1 MSTTVNVVCY
11 KSKVLKNNESPLMIR
26 VCKDRKMKYQSLGI
40 SILPKYWDFKANKPT
55 SKCPNKEYIERLIAE
70 KVKVY
75 TDKVIE
81 FKSQEKEFTATSLM
95 EKVNK
100 PVKRKTVQEVFNQY
114 IQELESANR
123 LRYADMYKCTMHSL
137 IKFNKHLD
145 IPFSDMDTI
154 WLKRYEVW
162 LQSQGLAI
170 NTLGTRFRHL
180 RVIYNFAIEEKIVK
194 SEYYP
199 FNSFKVSKLSQTTAK
214 RSIQKDEILSVLN
227 YQGQTPLEC
236 LAIDLFTFSYLAAGI
251 NFGDI
256 ARLTKDN
263 ILENR
268 LIYIRKKTQK
278 QIKVSLQEQAI
289 KLIQKYSM
297 PDNPYLFPILSSFHK
312 TEQQKVNRI
321 HKIIAKVNK
330 SLKEIG
336 ERLNI
341 PIDLTTYVARHSFA
355 TVLKRSGVNTSLICE
370 ALGHSSE
377 RVTQIYLDSF
387 GNDQME
393 DAMKNQ
399 ESCFQKW
406 RRDSFYPLSLHN
418 HHLKEESHVYT
429 SRQITP

>member
-1 MSTTVNVVCY
+1 MSTTISVVCY
-11 KSKVLKNNESPLMIR
+11 KSKVLKNSESPLMLRI
-26 VCKDRKMKYQSLGI
+26 CKDGKRKYESLGI
-40 SILPKYWDFKANKPT
+40 SILPSLWDFKQNKPT
-55 SKCPNKEYIERLIAE
+55 RKCPNKEYIERLIAE

-170 NTLGTRFRHL
+170 NTLGTRFRPL
-180 RVIYNFAIEEKIVK
+180 RVIYNLAIEEKIVK

-297 PDNPYLFPILSSFHK
+297 PDNPYLFPILSNFHK

-393 DAMKNQ
+393 DAMKN
-399 ESCFQKW
+399 
-406 RRDSFYPLSLHN
+406 LL
-418 HHLKEESHVYT
+418 
-429 SRQITP
+429 

>member
-170 NTLGTRFRHL
+170 NTL
-180 RVIYNFAIEEKIVK
+180 
-194 SEYYP
+194 EYYP

-393 DAMKNQ
+393 DAMKN
-399 ESCFQKW
+399 
-406 RRDSFYPLSLHN
+406 LL
-418 HHLKEESHVYT
+418 
-429 SRQITP
+429 

>member
-227 YQGQTPLEC
+227 YQGQTPLEY

-393 DAMKNQ
+393 DAMKN
-399 ESCFQKW
+399 
-406 RRDSFYPLSLHN
+406 LL
-418 HHLKEESHVYT
+418 
-429 SRQITP
+429 

>member
-1 MSTTVNVVCY
+1 MSTTISVVCY
-11 KSKVLKNNESPLMIR
+11 KSKVLKNNESPLMLRI
-26 VCKDRKMKYQSLGI
+26 CKDGRRKYESIGI
-40 SILPKYWDFKANKPT
+40 SILPSLWDFKQNKPT
-55 SKCPNKEYIERLIAE
+55 RKCPNKEYIERLIAE

-81 FKSQEKEFTATSLM
+81 FKSQEKEYTATSLM

-214 RSIQKDEILSVLN
+214 RSIQKGEILSVLN

-278 QIKVSLQEQAI
+278 QIKVLLQEQAI

-393 DAMKNQ
+393 DAMKN
-399 ESCFQKW
+399 
-406 RRDSFYPLSLHN
+406 LL
-418 HHLKEESHVYT
+418 
-429 SRQITP
+429 

>member
-114 IQELESANR
+114 IRELESANR

-214 RSIQKDEILSVLN
+214 RSIQKGEILSVLN

-297 PDNPYLFPILSSFHK
+297 PDNPYLFPILSNFHK

-393 DAMKNQ
+393 DAMKN
-399 ESCFQKW
+399 
-406 RRDSFYPLSLHN
+406 LL
-418 HHLKEESHVYT
+418 
-429 SRQITP
+429 

>member
-1 MSTTVNVVCY
+1 MSTTISVVCY
-11 KSKVLKNNESPLMIR
+11 NSKVLKNNESPLMLRI
-26 VCKDRKMKYQSLGI
+26 CKDGKRKYESIGI
-40 SILPKYWDFKANKPT
+40 SILPSLWDFKQNKPT
-55 SKCPNKEYIERLIAE
+55 RKCPNKEYIERLIAE

-355 TVLKRSGVNTSLICE
+355 TVLKRSGVNTTLICE

-393 DAMKNQ
+393 DAMKN
-399 ESCFQKW
+399 
-406 RRDSFYPLSLHN
+406 LL
-418 HHLKEESHVYT
+418 
-429 SRQITP
+429 

>member
-1 MSTTVNVVCY
+1 MSTTISVVCY
-11 KSKVLKNNESPLMIR
+11 KSKVLKNNESPLMLRI
-26 VCKDRKMKYQSLGI
+26 CKDGKRKYESIGI
-40 SILPKYWDFKANKPT
+40 SILPSLWDFKQNKPT
-55 SKCPNKEYIERLIAE
+55 RKCPNKEYIERLIAE

-297 PDNPYLFPILSSFHK
+297 PDNPYLFPILSNFHK

-355 TVLKRSGVNTSLICE
+355 TVLKRSGVNTTLICE

-393 DAMKNQ
+393 DAMKN
-399 ESCFQKW
+399 
-406 RRDSFYPLSLHN
+406 LL
-418 HHLKEESHVYT
+418 
-429 SRQITP
+429 